1 MLNPLCRFWFRTNLS
16 ITCVV
21 SPFHGKLC
29 SLQLK
34 LFSSAARPIS
44 SFAKADSFSANYLMK
59 TWGLSR
65 EKAFSAAK
73 HLNIESTEKP
83 DSVIAFLKI
92 HGFTTEQIRR
102 MVRRVNFVSTTKLG
116 RILCCDLQRHLLPNV
131 EVLREAGV
139 PDKKISFL
147 MVHQPRIFMVDEK
160 RFRKTVEEV
169 QKMGFSTSGLRF
181 VLALEVCRSMSK
193 SMWEKKVAIYKKW
206 GCSDDEIISA
216 FEKLPQ
222 CMSVSVDKI
231 MAVMDFLVNN
241 MGFDHSLVEKAAT
254 NLL

>member
-1 MLNPLCRFWFRTNLS
+1 MAAPTIFKR
-16 ITCVV
+16 
-21 SPFHGKLC
+21 
-29 SLQLK
+29 SLEK
-34 LFSSAARPIS
+34 HIVPSYNYINSLFKS
-44 SFAKADSFSANYLMK
+44 D
-59 TWGLSR
+59 
-65 EKAFSAAK
+65 
-73 HLNIESTEKP
+73 
-83 DSVIAFLKI
+83 
-92 HGFTTEQIRR
+92 
-102 MVRRVNFVSTTKLG
+102 RVNFVSTTKLG

-241 MGFDHSLVEKAAT
+241 MGFDHSLVLKRPQLIYYSLEKRIRPRCSVYKILVENGLIKKRS
-254 NLL
+254 NLTPVVEYTEKDFLKKFVMCYEKEVPGLLQLYQEQLAMSKCMISD